1 VLVDF
6 KHEVKDLYDAQIRI
20 LMDQQ
25 HATITVEGKPAPTYR
40 LPRPMSGRFG
50 IVNTAEPLFIKNF
63 SVQ

>member
-1 VLVDF
+1 
-6 KHEVKDLYDAQIRI
+6 
-20 LMDQQ
+20 MDQQ